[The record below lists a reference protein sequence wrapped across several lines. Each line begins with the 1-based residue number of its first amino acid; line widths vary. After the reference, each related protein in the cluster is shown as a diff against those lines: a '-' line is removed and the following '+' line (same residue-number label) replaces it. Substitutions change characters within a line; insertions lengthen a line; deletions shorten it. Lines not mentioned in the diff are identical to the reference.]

1 MLCILSLFYL
11 LTLEKGSPKLT
22 IIHCKFSDPVNVEFQ
37 TALLQFLREMS
48 KEDVLK
54 HFTKHYKSFRMK
66 TNDKPEVCLLKCE
79 LLVQISTSEHGQAEI
94 DQEIIKYLCHQLTQS
109 QFNSDVKSGILK
121 ALFRLP
127 KAEEILGSGKIKDI
141 GFAKKSGLSTTF
153 TKNIVKW
160 IYSPL
165 YFTKLW
171 WNKGLNEF
179 NEYFCLLF
187 VNCAPLPNFEPPL

>member
-1 MLCILSLFYL
+1 MLCILSLFFL

-66 TNDKPEVCLLKCE
+66 SNDKPEVCLLKCE

-127 KAEEILGSGKIKDI
+127 KAEEILGSGKIKEI
-141 GFAKKSGLSTTF
+141 GCAKKSGISTTF
-153 TKNIVKW
+153 TNQRHKK
-160 IYSPL
+160 YREMDL
-165 YFTKLW
+165 FTFIFHETLV
-171 WNKGLNEF
+171 
-179 NEYFCLLF
+179 EYRTKSI
-187 VNCAPLPNFEPPL
+187 